1 LSPILLLLLAFG
13 AAAQENPTQRGDAA
27 MNAGNYA
34 EALTAYNEAELG
46 RFEEAVKWQKRYLGL
61 KSLTT
66 AQRKN
71 GQDRLSLYQQR
82 QAYRQKPGG

>member
-1 LSPILLLLLAFG
+1 MPNEPRIWDTQ
-13 AAAQENPTQRGDAA
+13 AAVC
-27 MNAGNYA
+27 
-34 EALTAYNEAELG
+34 AELG

-66 AQRKN
+66 EQRKN
-71 GQDRLSLYQQR
+71 GQERLSLYQQR